1 MPHAL
6 AHDACTGSP
15 SQGFRNLS
23 QAFVWFIAA
32 FPAILAMAGAV
43 RLGNIMCKMQL
54 AHACLGQGCL
64 LTEPLDSSY
73 LDFALL
79 TMLSLSRHCESNFEV
94 FRFVQRLSVQRF
106 RPVGFVV
113 QELHELHDS
122 RFWICAFF
130 FDVLIHFLLWGLPTC
145 WQCFGRWAPAW
156 WTSSQPCWHWQVPHG
171 RSSKQSK
178 RFEHWRRSWKHWRQ
192 STGILKIKKNECKR
206 DVATCGRD
214 IHLFLQGIDQ
224 KAVLKF
230 AQDFTNPVQTSR
242 TSQDYILYAI
252 WSIRFKTF
260 DRYGWI

>member
-1 MPHAL
+1 MIFVNKSLYLYPEYCQDPYQHDQSIGIPHNAT
-6 AHDACTGSP
+6 CTSP
-15 SQGFRNLS
+15 WRMHRISFSQGFRNPS

-106 RPVGFVV
+106 RPVGFLV

-122 RFWICAFF
+122 RFWIFAFF
-130 FDVLIHFLLWGLPTC
+130 
-145 WQCFGRWAPAW
+145 
-156 WTSSQPCWHWQVPHG
+156 
-171 RSSKQSK
+171 
-178 RFEHWRRSWKHWRQ
+178 
-192 STGILKIKKNECKR
+192 
-206 DVATCGRD
+206 
-214 IHLFLQGIDQ
+214 
-224 KAVLKF
+224 
-230 AQDFTNPVQTSR
+230 
-242 TSQDYILYAI
+242 
-252 WSIRFKTF
+252 
-260 DRYGWI
+260 